1 MKETVYITKYALS
14 QGILKVEAEV
24 VSDDGDMISWRPE
37 GKYTLRQYFHGRGRD
52 WHTTLES
59 AMKRAEDMRL
69 RKVASLNKQ
78 LHKIAT
84 TAIQVVEL

>member
-1 MKETVYITKYALS
+1 MKETVYITKYAVS
-14 QGILKVEAEV
+14 QGILKVKADIL
-24 VSDDGDMISWRPE
+24 SGGTMISWKPNDSSI
-37 GKYTLRQYFHGRGRD
+37 TQYFHGRGRD

>member
-14 QGILKVEAEV
+14 KGILKVEAII
-24 VSDDGDMISWRPE
+24 DGMDAVYNPYRAYPSRYAHGFGNECHRP
-37 GKYTLRQYFHGRGRD
+37 
-52 WHTTLES
+52 LES

-69 RKVASLNKQ
+69 KKVASLNKQ

-84 TAIQVVEL
+84 TAIPVVEL

>member
-14 QGILKVEAEV
+14 QGILKVEAEI
-24 VSDDGDMISWRPE
+24 VSGGTMISWRPE